1 MVLVEG
7 IAIKRLLNES
17 KMPKFYLGKR
27 VTGRDIMKVH
37 ITADMEGIAV
47 ICHDVQ
53 ADHTKMDY
61 PRMREIMTGEV
72 QAAIEGARDAGAEE
86 ILVCDA
92 HDTGRNLLVEQLDP
106 DVEVIEGSTYEL
118 GMMSGISRDFDA
130 SMQVGYHSMRHTHA
144 GVIGHTYTYE
154 IAELR
159 LNGTVVGESGLSAA
173 IAGHFGVP
181 VVLVSGDAHAVR
193 QAKSLIKNLV
203 GVPTKEGLGL
213 YGVRSLTPE
222 KARRL
227 IRKGAKE
234 AVSRIDEI
242 EPYVVKKPVLME
254 VELER
259 PLMAQYC
266 SRIPCVK
273 RKDIKTVSYK
283 ASDMVEAFEVF
294 DIMNKVASYARSEGP
309 L

>member
-1 MVLVEG
+1 
-7 IAIKRLLNES
+7 
-17 KMPKFYLGKR
+17 
-27 VTGRDIMKVH
+27 MKVH

-47 ICHDVQ
+47 ICHDEQ
-53 ADHTKMDY
+53 ADYKEGDY

-92 HDTGRNLLVEQLDP
+92 HDTGRNLLVEKLDP
-106 DVEVIEGSTYEL
+106 EVEVIEGSAYDL

-144 GVIGHTYTYE
+144 GVLGHTYTYN

-159 LNGTVVGESGLSAA
+159 FNGTILGESGLSAA

-181 VVLVSGDAHAVR
+181 LVFVSGDAHAIR
-193 QAKSLIKNLV
+193 QARTLVKNIV
-203 GVPTKEGLGL
+203 GVPTKEGVGL
-213 YGVRSLTPE
+213 YGVRTLTPE
-222 KARRL
+222 KARTL

-234 AVSRIDEI
+234 ALEKAEDIDPLVI
-242 EPYVVKKPVLME
+242 KKPVLME

-259 PLMAQYC
+259 PLMAEYC
-266 SRIPCVK
+266 SKIPSVK
-273 RKDIKTVSYK
+273 RKDAKTVSYK
-283 ASDMVEAFEVF
+283 ASDVVDAFAVF
-294 DIMNKVASYARSEGP
+294 DVIAKIASYAKTEGP

>member
-1 MVLVEG
+1 
-7 IAIKRLLNES
+7 
-17 KMPKFYLGKR
+17 
-27 VTGRDIMKVH
+27 MKVH

-47 ICHDVQ
+47 ICHDEQ
-53 ADHTKMDY
+53 ADYKQSDY

-92 HDTGRNLLVEQLDP
+92 HDTGRNLLVERLDP
-106 DVEVIEGSTYEL
+106 DVEVIEGSAYDL

-144 GVIGHTYTYE
+144 GVLGHTYTYD

-159 LNGTVVGESGLSAA
+159 LNGVVMGESGLSAA

-181 VVLVSGDAHAVR
+181 LVFVSGDAHAIR
-193 QAKSLIKNLV
+193 QARSLVKNIV
-203 GVPTKEGLGL
+203 GVPTKEGVGL

-222 KARRL
+222 KAQRL

-234 AVSRIDEI
+234 ALVKAGEI
-242 EPYVVKKPVLME
+242 EPFVVKKPVMVE

-266 SRIPCVK
+266 SRIPSVK
-273 RKDIKTVSYK
+273 RKDAKTVSYR
-283 ASDMVEAFEVF
+283 ASDVVDAFNVF
-294 DIMNKVASYARSEGP
+294 DVIDKVASYAKSEGP